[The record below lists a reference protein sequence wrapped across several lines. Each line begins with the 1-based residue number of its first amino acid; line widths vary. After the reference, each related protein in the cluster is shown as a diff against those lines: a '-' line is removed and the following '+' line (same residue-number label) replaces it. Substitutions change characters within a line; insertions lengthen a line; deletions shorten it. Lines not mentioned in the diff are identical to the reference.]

1 MLKLHQ
7 NDLDALR
14 RQAEAAYPHECCGVL
29 LGTRA
34 DDAREVRKVVAC
46 RNARTDS
53 SHNRY
58 SIDPVE
64 LIRIQ
69 KDARASGLEI
79 VGIYHSHPDHP
90 AQWSATDLH
99 DACWIGYS
107 YVITSV
113 EHGNA
118 TAINSFFLSGTT
130 EEDKAF
136 VAEELVVL

>member
-1 MLKLHQ
+1 MLKLRQ
-7 NDLDALR
+7 DDVDALR

-34 DDAREVRKVVAC
+34 GDGREVRRIVAC
-46 RNARTDS
+46 RNARVDS
-53 SHNRY
+53 PHNRY

-69 KDARASGLEI
+69 KDARAAGLEI
-79 VGIYHSHPDHP
+79 VGIYHSHPDHT
-90 AQWSATDLH
+90 AQWSATDLQ

-113 EHGNA
+113 ENGKA
-118 TAINSFFLSGTT
+118 TATNSFLLAGTT
-130 EEDKAF
+130 QDDKRF
-136 VAEELVVL
+136 VDEELVVL

>member
-14 RQAEAAYPHECCGVL
+14 RLAAAAYPLECCGVL

-34 DDAREVRKVVAC
+34 GETREVRKVVAC
-46 RNARTDS
+46 HNARADS
-53 SHNRY
+53 PHNRY

-69 KDARASGLEI
+69 KDARATGLEI

-90 AQWSATDLH
+90 AQWSATDLQ
-99 DACWIGYS
+99 DGCWVGYS

-113 EHGNA
+113 ENGNA
-118 TAINSFFLSGTT
+118 TATNSFFLAGTT

-136 VAEELVVL
+136 LAEELVVL